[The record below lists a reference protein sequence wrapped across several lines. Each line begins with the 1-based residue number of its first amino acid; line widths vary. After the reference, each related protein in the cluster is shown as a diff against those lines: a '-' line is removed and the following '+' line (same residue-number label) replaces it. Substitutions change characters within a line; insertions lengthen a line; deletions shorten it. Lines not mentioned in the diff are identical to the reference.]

1 MHMAATMLNALCCF
15 LFFTTFFNHCCFRK
29 LESSPQDRWNDML
42 FHSSR
47 VRYLLTGFYGS
58 SLVTARV
65 KLQSRIAQPYRLR
78 FAIYKWSKHGQTCLS
93 IPDCDHAFDLTIF
106 MDIHSNPGP
115 NYTASNLQEF
125 EFRVNNRNEANLH
138 ATTRSLICYSSEQL
152 LNIRRVWSTYP
163 TVISRNHLLFGY
175 SRQYADSNLISHL
188 GNDGRRQIETVVS
201 NRSAQPMQVNYS
213 KSDTAHR
220 SRNLNNLI
228 SINRLPFQP
237 SKPSTKLLQ
246 FCVLNARSI
255 NNKTL
260 HIKDYVV
267 DNKIDILAITETWLK
282 SDDDCYFT
290 IRDICPQD
298 YVFNHIPRTT
308 GTGGGVGLLFKKN
321 LKIKKL
327 QTRTFRSFE
336 LMEVLLH
343 TSSLTTRIV
352 VVYRPP
358 PSSINGLTSSLFFT
372 EFSSFLEPMVSSP
385 GKLLIVGDFN
395 FAVFCLSTTLLFPI
409 T

>member
-1 MHMAATMLNALCCF
+1 
-15 LFFTTFFNHCCFRK
+15 
-29 LESSPQDRWNDML
+29 ML

-106 MDIHSNPGP
+106 MDIHRNPGP

-138 ATTRSLICYSSEQL
+138 ATTRSFQSLICYSSEQL

-201 NRSAQPMQVNYS
+201 NRSAQPMQDELTATNFSVHDPVI
-213 KSDTAHR
+213 SDHLALHC
-220 SRNLNNLI
+220 NLHVD
-228 SINRLPFQP
+228 
-237 SKPSTKLLQ
+237 KPP
-246 FCVLNARSI
+246 N
-255 NNKTL
+255 
-260 HIKDYVV
+260 IK
-267 DNKIDILAITETWLK
+267 NE
-282 SDDDCYFT
+282 
-290 IRDICPQD
+290 
-298 YVFNHIPRTT
+298 
-308 GTGGGVGLLFKKN
+308 
-321 LKIKKL
+321 
-327 QTRTFRSFE
+327 
-336 LMEVLLH
+336 
-343 TSSLTTRIV
+343 
-352 VVYRPP
+352 
-358 PSSINGLTSSLFFT
+358 
-372 EFSSFLEPMVSSP
+372 
-385 GKLLIVGDFN
+385 
-395 FAVFCLSTTLLFPI
+395 
-409 T
+409 